1 MITVIRLVFAVSTVV
16 YTYVGMTAQDFVLRK
31 YATGVERDVVYGTAV
46 GFAGMEGAYQGAP
59 DS

>member
-16 YTYVGMTAQDFVLRK
+16 YTYAETTAQGFLLRK
-31 YATGVERDVVYGTAV
+31 YATGVERDVVYGTAA
-46 GFAGMEGAYQGAP
+46 GFAGMEGASQGAP